1 MKSGLA
7 IYNLLSNDSDVSDL
21 VSTRIFPNVAK
32 NTTAFPFIVYDVDS
46 ESPTPTKDGVSILD
60 VDTVTV
66 SGYSKTYIQASDLAR
81 KIRTALDRKSGSYGG
96 IEVQSIFFTGYDD
109 LFEDEV
115 SDEGI
120 YVKALTFGIRI
131 INT

>member
-7 IYNLLSNDSDVSDL
+7 IYNLLSNDSDVTDL

-32 NTTAFPFIVYDVDS
+32 NTTAIPFIVYDVDS

-81 KIRTALDRKSGSYGG
+81 KIRTALDRKSGTYGG

>member
-7 IYNLLSNDSDVSDL
+7 IYNLLSNDSDVTDL
-21 VSTRIFPNVAK
+21 VSTRIFPNV
-32 NTTAFPFIVYDVDS
+32 AFPFIVYDVDS

-81 KIRTALDRKSGSYGG
+81 KIRTALDRKSGTYGG

>member
-81 KIRTALDRKSGSYGG
+81 KIRTALDRKSGTYGG

>member
-7 IYNLLSNDSDVSDL
+7 IYNLLSNDRDVTDL

>member
-7 IYNLLSNDSDVSDL
+7 IYNLLSNDSDVTDL

-81 KIRTALDRKSGSYGG
+81 KIRTALDRKSGTYGG